1 MENAKKLFLPPDG
14 LELVLASGS
23 PRRSD
28 LLKQIGLENFLSDAA
43 DVDETVK
50 KLEAPKKYAARV
62 ALEKAETV
70 RHRHPRCIVLAAD
83 TVVTCGTRI
92 LDKPAS
98 KIQAEKC
105 LRRLSG
111 RSHKVLGAFVI
122 IGADNQYLKRLVISS
137 VTFKRLDEHEINNYL
152 ASGEWIGKA
161 GGYAIQGRGAAFIK
175 KIQGSYSNVV
185 GLPLHEVYNALRGLG
200 FNYKECNR

>member
-1 MENAKKLFLPPDG
+1 MESGKKAFLPPDG

-23 PRRSD
+23 PRRRD

-43 DVDETVK
+43 DVDETVRK
-50 KLEAPKKYAARV
+50 PEVPKKYVARI
-62 ALEKAETV
+62 ALDKAETV
-70 RHRHPRCIVLAAD
+70 KRRHPSCFVLAAD

-92 LDKPAS
+92 LDKPGS

-111 RSHKVLGAFVI
+111 RSHNVLGAFVV
-122 IGADNQYLKRLVISS
+122 IGENNQYVKRLVISS
-137 VTFKRLDEHEINNYL
+137 VTFKRLDEQEISNYL

-185 GLPLHEVYNALRGLG
+185 GLPIHEVYNVLRGLG
-200 FNYKECNR
+200 FNYKEYNP

>member
-43 DVDETVK
+43 DIDETVK
-50 KLEAPKKYAARV
+50 EARSPKKYAARV

-92 LDKPAS
+92 LDKPTS
-98 KIQAEKC
+98 KIKQRNVCEDFQAVATRC
-105 LRRLSG
+105 WGRLS
-111 RSHKVLGAFVI
+111 LLEQI
-122 IGADNQYLKRLVISS
+122 INM
-137 VTFKRLDEHEINNYL
+137 
-152 ASGEWIGKA
+152 
-161 GGYAIQGRGAAFIK
+161 
-175 KIQGSYSNVV
+175 
-185 GLPLHEVYNALRGLG
+185 
-200 FNYKECNR
+200 